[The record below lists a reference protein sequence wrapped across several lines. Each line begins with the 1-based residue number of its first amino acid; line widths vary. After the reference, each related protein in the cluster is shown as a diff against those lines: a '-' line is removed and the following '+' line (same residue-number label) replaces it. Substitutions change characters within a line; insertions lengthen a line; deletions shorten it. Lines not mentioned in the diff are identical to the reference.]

1 VGSRHHRVRPLIPT
15 GTRRLLDYAEHRTTR
30 SSSHA
35 EQLYERDGTRFLQPR
50 ADWNTLPRASVRAR
64 ARLRAEGPQRNG
76 REPARDCPIADR
88 TYAAR
93 MHVRLHGHHTPRNVH
108 GRFCVIYDGALFVS
122 LVGHLIFGCRA
133 PVAHA
138 HRDRKVRS
146 DCATAFPLA
155 AYIDRVPVSRD
166 IS

>member
-1 VGSRHHRVRPLIPT
+1 
-15 GTRRLLDYAEHRTTR
+15 
-30 SSSHA
+30 
-35 EQLYERDGTRFLQPR
+35 
-50 ADWNTLPRASVRAR
+50 VRAR
-64 ARLRAEGPQRNG
+64 ARLRAEGPQGNG
-76 REPARDCPIADR
+76 REPAHDCPVADR

-155 AYIDRVPVSRD
+155 AYIDRVPVSRGVTSRD
-166 IS
+166 GSGALVNRSARCSAKCIVVGLRPSY